1 MIAIQVP
8 ASRSYHVWVAHGLL
22 RQAGELI
29 RGQCPKGARALVVT
43 DSNVGPLYGGLL
55 EESLTAAGFSPR
67 VFTIPA
73 GEGSKSGETY
83 LALLECLAR
92 ARLGRSDVIVALGG
106 GVTGDLAGFA
116 AATYL
121 RGIPFVQ
128 IPTSLLA
135 MVDSSVGGKT
145 AINLAAG
152 KNLAGAFYQPW
163 LVLCDVSLLGTLPE
177 ADFADGVAEVVKY
190 GMLQSELLLER
201 LLAQPLREDPMEVI
215 AQCISIKR
223 DVVAR
228 DEFDTGER
236 QLLNLGHTLGHAIE
250 GCSNYQISHGRA
262 VATGMAM
269 ITRAAVKAGLCS
281 PDCVTR
287 LETLLARYNL
297 PDRCEFTAE
306 ALLSFALGDKKRS
319 GDTLTLVIPT
329 GIGNCRLHPIPV
341 EELGQWITW
350 GLEP

>member
-8 ASRSYHVWVAHGLL
+8 ASRSYHVWVDHGLL
-22 RQAGELI
+22 RQAGRLI
-29 RGQCPKGARALVVT
+29 RGQCPKGTRALVVT
-43 DSNVGPLYGGLL
+43 DSNVGPLYDSIL
-55 EESLTAAGFSPR
+55 EESLAAAGFSPC
-67 VFTIPA
+67 VFTLPA

-83 LALLECLAR
+83 LALLECLAG
-92 ARLGRSDVIVALGG
+92 ARLSRSDVIVALGG

-163 LVLCDVSLLGTLPE
+163 LVLCDISLLETLPAE
-177 ADFADGVAEVVKY
+177 DFADGVAEVIKY
-190 GMLQSELLLER
+190 GMLRSELLLER
-201 LLAQPLREDPMEVI
+201 LLARPLREDPMEVI

-250 GCSNYQISHGRA
+250 GCSDYQISHGRA
-262 VATGMAM
+262 VAIGMAM
-269 ITRAAVKAGLCS
+269 ITRAAGRAGLCS
-281 PDCVTR
+281 PDCLTR
-287 LETLLARYNL
+287 LEELLARYHL
-297 PDRCEFTAE
+297 PDRCAFTAE
-306 ALLSFALGDKKRS
+306 ELLSFALGDKKRS

-329 GIGNCRLHPIPV
+329 GIGVCQLHPIPV
-341 EELGQWITW
+341 EELGQWIAW
-350 GLEP
+350 GLAP